1 MGGDHHVDSETSQRV
16 RDLEERL
23 VRAGVL
29 DGQEIDAAL
38 NRYLTNRGVVT
49 NGARLVARAW
59 IDEGFRDRLLADGN
73 AACRELGLTWSGE
86 EPVFK
91 VVANTQDRHNVI
103 VCTLCSCYPTGLL
116 GPSPHWYRSVEYRA
130 RVVREPRSVLAEF
143 GVEVAS
149 DVDIEV
155 WDASADAR
163 YMVLPDRPAGT
174 EGMSEEELVDLITV
188 RGLIGTALV

>member
-1 MGGDHHVDSETSQRV
+1 MSGDHHIDSETSQRV
-16 RDLEERL
+16 RDLEAAL
-23 VRAGVL
+23 VDAGVL
-29 DGQEIDAAL
+29 TGEEIDEAL
-38 NRYLTNRGVVT
+38 DRYLADRGVVT

-59 IDEGFRDRLLADGN
+59 LDDEFRDRLLTDGN
-73 AACRELGLTWSGE
+73 AACRELGLEWVGE

-91 VVANTQDRHNVI
+91 VVANLPDVHNVI

-130 RVVREPRSVLAEF
+130 RVVREPRSVLSEF
-143 GVEVAS
+143 GV
-149 DVDIEV
+149 DVPADTSIEV

-163 YMVLPDRPAGT
+163 YMVLPDRPAGSEDLT
-174 EGMSEEELVDLITV
+174 EDELVELITV